1 MKFKFLFFISV
12 VLSVFT
18 LNCSKPLEAEQSPA
32 VADEN
37 KVSEVKG
44 EQISPLK
51 TETPEEKAVRIAEE
65 FIARN
70 GYTEVQADKSNLS
83 HETVEFYKD
92 IDELLAFR
100 QNTLEPKAFG
110 VLYHGRLHD
119 NKGWTV
125 VFRYSERFRKMNER
139 ERKKF
144 PAPINLKEIGRAV
157 TMNENFESLS
167 VEHKDF
173 FLAKVE
179 KRLEH

>member
-1 MKFKFLFFISV
+1 MKIKFLFFISI

-18 LNCSKPLEAEQSPA
+18 LNCGKSSEAKQTSE
-32 VADEN
+32 VANEN
-37 KVSEVKG
+37 KVSEVKS
-44 EQISPLK
+44 EQISPFK
-51 TETPEEKAVRIAEE
+51 TETLEEKAVRIAEE

-70 GYTEVQADKSNLS
+70 GYTEAQADKTNLS

-92 IDELLAFR
+92 IDELLDFR

-110 VLYHGRLHD
+110 ILSHGRLRD

-139 ERKKF
+139 ESKKF
-144 PAPINLKEIGRAV
+144 PMAINLKEIGRAV
-157 TMNENFESLS
+157 TMNENFESLL

-179 KRLEH
+179 KRLEN